1 MINEGE
7 TGDDLDLGSLAGSDD
22 DSDDDDDD
30 DDDNDD
36 DNDQELARG
45 CQGRAWTPRG
55 SSMSHPLT
63 RRPSTG

>member
-22 DSDDDDDD
+22 DSDDD
-30 DDDNDD
+30 ND

-45 CQGRAWTPRG
+45 CQGRVWTPQG
-55 SSMSHPLT
+55 SSTSHPPT

>member
-22 DSDDDDDD
+22 DSDG
-30 DDDNDD
+30 DDDNDN
-36 DNDQELARG
+36 NDQELARA